1 MVAKLLIVDDHVLVR
16 EGIVRLLG
24 ETEGIDVVGEAS
36 DGWEAVTKARD
47 LQPSL
52 ILMDLFLPK
61 MSGIEA
67 TRLIKREMPTV
78 DIVVLTASDLE
89 EDIYQAVT
97 AGAKGYV
104 IKTTNHADLVR
115 QIRQALEGEVAMSP
129 AIFAKLASSLS
140 HRNDAAAG
148 GETPLHEHL
157 TERETEVLE
166 HVGHGARNKEI
177 AEALSISNN
186 TVRAHVRSIMR
197 KLDVDNRAQLAAYA
211 VRHGLIPGDI
221 RPPLTSRRLA

>member
-1 MVAKLLIVDDHVLVR
+1 MPATLLVVDDHVLVR
-16 EGIVRLLG
+16 QGIVRLLSD
-24 ETEGIDVVGEAS
+24 TEGIDVVGEAS
-36 DGWEAVTKARD
+36 DGWEAVNKARD
-47 LQPSL
+47 LKPSL

-61 MSGIEA
+61 MSGVEA
-67 TRLIKREMPTV
+67 TRVIKREMPTV
-78 DIVVLTASDLE
+78 DIIMLTASDLE

-104 IKTTNHADLVR
+104 VKTTNHADLVR
-115 QIRQALEGEVAMSP
+115 QIRQAAEGEVAMSP
-129 AIFAKLASSLS
+129 SVFGKLAASLS
-140 HRNDAAAG
+140 HRSESAAN

-166 HVGHGARNKEI
+166 QVGHGARNKEI

-197 KLDVDNRAQLAAYA
+197 KLEVDNRAQLAAYA
-211 VRHGLIPGDI
+211 VRHGLIPGDV
-221 RPPLTSRRLA
+221 RPAQPSRRLA